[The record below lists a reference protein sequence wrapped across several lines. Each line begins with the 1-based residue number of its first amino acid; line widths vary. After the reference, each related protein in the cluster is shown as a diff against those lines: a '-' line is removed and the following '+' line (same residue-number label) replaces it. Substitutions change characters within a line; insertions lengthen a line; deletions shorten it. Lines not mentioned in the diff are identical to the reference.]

1 MLRWCP
7 CRQLAR
13 RTSRLGSSSVGRGTR
28 LPGGGQGSPVQGLR
42 GEVRRR
48 AECLAWL
55 SRRPPSKSPRHSD
68 RICSRRLDAG
78 GFVGS
83 CDGSQAHSRAAV
95 PPLKLTIPG
104 RYWDSQI
111 CRGRLHL
118 FGMEGDVLTLDW
130 DALIG
135 KLRVRDDLKLAAR
148 SAFQRSD
155 FLYGVASTGI
165 FRDPEIRRIIS
176 HRFHDLSQVPLEPSQ
191 QEIDQ
196 TALGRQDNLFPF
208 PHADSEI
215 YNRRLYVSSRAGVF
229 AANCGG
235 STKYPVSTS
244 IARLSEMPVS
254 AVRAS
259 YRSLALAAGEEGL
272 WQYDLDD
279 FRDGSRTERVASQH
293 CSECQWAFHSIY
305 GSSSTGAGVLASY
318 LKRREQ
324 AEWTEREEWR
334 RTLDRVIPDSE
345 IFAGFE
351 DPDGRV
357 LLGGPGQDLS
367 GGQRF
372 DTGGKVRT
380 LEREESPQA
389 TWCPAARPS
398 RRSSRIRESR
408 VVRHRRPVG
417 LRPDRHLQRRDD
429 ARRMRRTGVLEG
441 ISTFPTLRE
450 PPARDPRR
458 PLGGI
463 VLQSRLPWSTSSRK
477 CQASRW
483 ESGRL
488 ALATPKRRGASHRS
502 ESPTEPENGDRSI
515 DEARVSHPLYRGW
528 LVVARHAPELP

>member
-1 MLRWCP
+1 M
-7 CRQLAR
+7 
-13 RTSRLGSSSVGRGTR
+13 
-28 LPGGGQGSPVQGLR
+28 
-42 GEVRRR
+42 
-48 AECLAWL
+48 
-55 SRRPPSKSPRHSD
+55 
-68 RICSRRLDAG
+68 
-78 GFVGS
+78 
-83 CDGSQAHSRAAV
+83 

-351 DPDGRV
+351 DPDGEYSWAAQDKICQAANGSIRV
-357 LLGGPGQDLS
+357 AKYEPWNEKSPLRRLGVLQLDRHGEAVVSAKVALFGTVVELDSGLIVICSDETMLDVCDEPVSWRVFPRSRHYENHLHVIHDDRLEVLS
-367 GGQRF
+367 FNHDYLVDQQSKVSGISL
-372 DTGGKVRT
+372 GKR
-380 LEREESPQA
+380 A
-389 TWCPAARPS
+389 
-398 RRSSRIRESR
+398 SR
-408 VVRHRRPVG
+408 VGHPETPRRITS
-417 LRPDRHLQRRDD
+417 QRVAD
-429 ARRMRRTGVLEG
+429 RTGEWG
-441 ISTFPTLRE
+441 SF
-450 PPARDPRR
+450 D
-458 PLGGI
+458 
-463 VLQSRLPWSTSSRK
+463 
-477 CQASRW
+477 
-483 ESGRL
+483 
-488 ALATPKRRGASHRS
+488 
-502 ESPTEPENGDRSI
+502 
-515 DEARVSHPLYRGW
+515 
-528 LVVARHAPELP
+528 

>member
-1 MLRWCP
+1 M
-7 CRQLAR
+7 
-13 RTSRLGSSSVGRGTR
+13 S
-28 LPGGGQGSPVQGLR
+28 
-42 GEVRRR
+42 
-48 AECLAWL
+48 
-55 SRRPPSKSPRHSD
+55 
-68 RICSRRLDAG
+68 
-78 GFVGS
+78 
-83 CDGSQAHSRAAV
+83 
-95 PPLKLTIPG
+95 PLKLTIPG

-111 CRGRLHL
+111 YRGRLHL
-118 FGMEGDVLTLDW
+118 FGMEGDILTLDW

-165 FRDPEIRRIIS
+165 FRDAEIRRIIS
-176 HRFHDLSQVPLEPSQ
+176 HRFHDLSQVPLEPSR
-191 QEIDQ
+191 QEIDR

-215 YNRRLYVSSRAGVF
+215 YNRQLYVSSRAGVF

-324 AEWTEREEWR
+324 AEWSEREEWR

-345 IFAGFE
+345 IFAGFD
-351 DPDGRV
+351 DPDGEYSWAAQDKICQAANGSIRV
-357 LLGGPGQDLS
+357 AKYEPWNEKSPLRRLGVLQL
-367 GGQRF
+367 
-372 DTGGKVRT
+372 
-380 LEREESPQA
+380 
-389 TWCPAARPS
+389 
-398 RRSSRIRESR
+398 
-408 VVRHRRPVG
+408 
-417 LRPDRHLQRRDD
+417 DRHGEAVVSAKVALFGTVVELDSGLIVICSDETMLDICDEPVSWRVFPRSRHYENHLHVIHDD
-429 ARRMRRTGVLEG
+429 RLEVFSFNHDYLVDQQSKVSG
-441 ISTFPTLRE
+441 IS
-450 PPARDPRR
+450 
-458 PLGGI
+458 LGK
-463 VLQSRLPWSTSSRK
+463 R
-477 CQASRW
+477 AS
-483 ESGRL
+483 
-488 ALATPKRRGASHRS
+488 
-502 ESPTEPENGDRSI
+502 
-515 DEARVSHPLYRGW
+515 RVSHPETPRRITSRR
-528 LVVARHAPELP
+528 VADRTGEWGSFD